1 MKYKTYITLIVSF
14 IFCTHIQA
22 QITTYSKWDNVEK
35 VSYQVEDLG
44 PEEIRT
50 YNSFVNSGMS
60 IDDALLDINAGRAH
74 SNLEYA
80 PATIVD
86 YVFTS
91 EVTDKDSIPEA
102 LGACGLYVELINS
115 TPKSIREITL
125 EFEFENNG
133 TQVYDIKTGGK
144 YCVLKFNNLKGRT
157 KSTKYSDIRKTI
169 FDCYHLL
176 SISDASYKKLFY
188 NKTATTMRLHRAV
201 IKYNDGT
208 ISNKIAVFYNGYGD
222 DDILLNDGPLKPLLD
237 YTKTLKEIKSSKE
250 TKISNNTEAPL
261 PFEKSFDVVE
271 KMPSFPGGNGALQ
284 KWLSQHIAYPSEA
297 VQKGIEGRVIVRF
310 VVETDGSVSDVSIA
324 RGIDPALDKEAL
336 RVVKNM
342 PKWIPGMQNGE
353 PVRVHFNVPVMFK
366 SGMQKNQLPGSSI
379 IPDISA
385 EQFNQ

>member
-1 MKYKTYITLIVSF
+1 MKYKTYITLIISF

-115 TPKSIREITL
+115 TPKTIREITL

-188 NKTATTMRLHRAV
+188 NKTANTIRLHRAT
-201 IKYNDGT
+201 IKYSDGT
-208 ISNKIAVFYNGYGD
+208 TSNKIAVFKNGYSD
-222 DDILLNDGPLKPLLD
+222 SDKLLDEGPLKPLLD
-237 YTKTLKEIKSSKE
+237 YTKSIRKT
-250 TKISNNTEAPL
+250 NNTENSVSHV
-261 PFEKSFDVVE
+261 ESRKTFDVVE
-271 KMPSFPGGNGALQ
+271 KMPSYPGGNGAMQ
-284 KWLSQHIAYPSEA
+284 KWIAQNLTYPAAAAEN
-297 VQKGIEGRVIVRF
+297 GIEGRVIVAF
-310 VVETDGSVSDVSIA
+310 VVEADGSISDVRIA
-324 RGIDPALDKEAL
+324 RGVDPSLDREAL
-336 RVVKNM
+336 SVVKRM
-342 PKWIPGMQNGE
+342 PKWIPGTQGGK
-353 PVRVHFNVPVMFK
+353 PIRVKYNVPVTFK
-366 SGMQKNQLPGSSI
+366 LDKQKEQLPGNSI
-379 IPDISA
+379 IQGFSA

>member
-1 MKYKTYITLIVSF
+1 MMKNKNKVLIILIVSF

-60 IDDALLDINAGRAH
+60 IDEALLDINAGRAH

-80 PATIVD
+80 PATIID
-86 YVFTS
+86 YHLTS
-91 EVTDKDSIPEA
+91 VVTDEDSMPDA
-102 LGACGLYVELINS
+102 VGACGLYVELINS
-115 TPKSIREITL
+115 TPKTIREITL

-169 FDCYHLL
+169 IDCYHVL
-176 SISDASYKKLFY
+176 SFSDASYKKLFY
-188 NKTATTMRLHRAV
+188 NKTANTIRLHRAT
-201 IKYNDGT
+201 IKYSDGT
-208 ISNKIAVFYNGYGD
+208 TSNKIAVFKNGYSD
-222 DDILLNDGPLKPLLD
+222 SDKLLDEGPLKPLID
-237 YTKTLKEIKSSKE
+237 YTKSIRKT
-250 TKISNNTEAPL
+250 NNTENSVSHV
-261 PFEKSFDVVE
+261 ESRKTFDVVE
-271 KMPSFPGGNGALQ
+271 RMPSYPGGNGALQ
-284 KWLSQHIAYPSEA
+284 KWLASNTTYPASA
-297 VQKGIEGRVIVRF
+297 AMKGIEGRVIVAF
-310 VVETDGSVSDVSIA
+310 VVEPDGSVSDVRIA
-324 RGIDPALDKEAL
+324 RGVDPALDREAL
-336 RVVKNM
+336 SVVKRM

-353 PVRVHFNVPVMFK
+353 PVRVKFNVPVTFK
-366 SGMQKNQLPGSSI
+366 LDMQKNQLPGSSI

>member
-1 MKYKTYITLIVSF
+1 MKYKTYITLIISF

-50 YNSFVNSGMS
+50 YNSFVNSGMTT
-60 IDDALLDINAGRAH
+60 DAALLNINAGRAH
-74 SNLEYA
+74 TNLEYA

-86 YVFTS
+86 FIFTS

-102 LGACGLYVELINS
+102 LGACGIFVELINS
-115 TPKSIREITL
+115 TPKTIREITL

-157 KSTKYSDIRKTI
+157 KSTKYSDIRKSI
-169 FDCYHLL
+169 FDCYHVL
-176 SISDASYKKLFY
+176 SFSDASYKKLFY

-208 ISNKIAVFYNGYGD
+208 TSNKIAVFNNGYGD
-222 DDILLNDGPLKPLLD
+222 KDELFYDGPLKPLLD
-237 YTKTLKEIKSSKE
+237 Y
-250 TKISNNTEAPL
+250 
-261 PFEKSFDVVE
+261 EKSIKVTETTSKAEPPVQSEKTFDVVD
-271 KMPSFPGGNGALQ
+271 KMPSYPGGNGALQ
-284 KWLSQHIAYPSEA
+284 KWLASNMIYPTAAEN
-297 VQKGIEGRVIVRF
+297 GIEGRVIVTF
-310 VVETDGSVSDVSIA
+310 VVEADGSVSDVRIA
-324 RGIDPALDKEAL
+324 RGVDPALDQEAL
-336 RVVKNM
+336 SVVKRM

-353 PVRVHFNVPVMFK
+353 PVRVKFNVPVTFK
-366 SGMQKNQLPGSSI
+366 SGMQKSQLPGSSI